1 MTVHVKLH
9 GTKGDRFEEIKEQL
23 TRELGYEPSN
33 PEVVGILM
41 AGSDADKLHSP
52 LLEA

>member
-9 GTKGDRFEEIKEQL
+9 GTKGDRFEEIKAAL

-33 PEVVGILM
+33 PEVIGILM
-41 AGSDADKLHSP
+41 AGSDVDELHSP
-52 LLEA
+52 LLQA